1 MGSRGVGVAE
11 GEAGEVF
18 EIWLKCERGCGLM
31 ALLISRRLSAEESIL
46 FILLILSVK
55 SLRLD
60 VMKSPLGARLTTH
73 S

>member
-1 MGSRGVGVAE
+1 
-11 GEAGEVF
+11 
-18 EIWLKCERGCGLM
+18 M

-46 FILLILSVK
+46 FMLLILSVK